1 MWIGVVEN
9 FHLAT
14 KKLCEL
20 ETLEARV
27 MGESGINS
35 YALQPMAHY
44 GRLFTLE
51 VFTEAP
57 SAAPENEDR
66 AAGQKM
72 IGALP
77 LEDKPPELACEA
89 AVYGAAEFIRSFE
102 DNSHAH
108 LFGFYVGEIFR
119 SRGAASMFIKLCER
133 RLADAYSIKT
143 VDLSVSEDNP
153 RAVSFYKKNG
163 YAQLKTVPDY
173 YGPGRGRLIMFK
185 TL

>member
-9 FHLAT
+9 FHLSN
-14 KKLCEL
+14 KKLSAL
-20 ETLEARV
+20 ETLESRF

-35 YALQPMAHY
+35 YTLQPLAHY

-57 SAAPENEDR
+57 AAPPEDEER
-66 AAGQKM
+66 AAGRRM

-77 LEDKPPELACEA
+77 LEDKPPGLAREA
-89 AVYGAAEFIRSFE
+89 AVFGAAEFMRSFE

-108 LFGFYVGEIFR
+108 LFGFYIDEIFR

-133 RLADAYSIKT
+133 RLADAYSIAT
-143 VDLSVSEDNP
+143 IDLSVSEDNP

-173 YGPGRGRLIMFK
+173 YGPGRGRLLMFK

>member
-9 FHLAT
+9 FHLSIQ
-14 KKLCEL
+14 KLSAL

-35 YALQPMAHY
+35 YTLQTFAHY

-51 VFTEAP
+51 VFTEVPA
-57 SAAPENEDR
+57 SRPEDEER
-66 AAGQKM
+66 AAGHKM

-77 LEDKPPELACEA
+77 LENKPPGLIQGA
-89 AVYGAAEFIRSFE
+89 AVYGAAEFMLSFE

-108 LFGFYVGEIFR
+108 LFGFYVDEIFR
-119 SRGAASMFIKLCER
+119 ARGAASMFIKLCEK

-143 VDLSVSEDNP
+143 IDLSVSEDNP
-153 RAVSFYKKNG
+153 RAAAFYKKNG
-163 YAQLKTVPDY
+163 YAALKFLRDY
-173 YGPGRGRLIMFK
+173 YGPGRGRHIMFK

>member
-9 FHLAT
+9 FHLSN
-14 KKLCEL
+14 KKLSAL
-20 ETLEARV
+20 ETLEARI
-27 MGESGINS
+27 MGETGIDS
-35 YALQPMAHY
+35 YTLQPFAHY

-57 SAAPENEDR
+57 DAGPEDEDR
-66 AAGQKM
+66 AAGLKM

-77 LEDKPPELACEA
+77 LEDNPPGLVREA
-89 AVYGAAEFIRSFE
+89 GVYGAAEFIRSFE
-102 DNSHAH
+102 DYSHAH
-108 LFGFYVGEIFR
+108 LFGFYVDEIFR
-119 SRGAASMFIKLCER
+119 ARGAASMFIKLCEK

-163 YAQLKTVPDY
+163 YAQLKAVPDY
-173 YGPGRGRLIMFK
+173 YGPGRGRIIMVK

>member
-9 FHLAT
+9 FHLANN
-14 KKLCEL
+14 KLSAL
-20 ETLEARV
+20 ETLEARI

-35 YALQPMAHY
+35 YTLQPLAHY
-44 GRLFTLE
+44 GKLFTLE
-51 VFTEAP
+51 VFMEAP
-57 SAAPENEDR
+57 GAPPEDEDR
-66 AAGQKM
+66 AAGRKM

-77 LEDKPPELACEA
+77 LEDKPPGLARA
-89 AVYGAAEFIRSFE
+89 DAVYGAAEFIRSFE

-108 LFGFYVGEIFR
+108 LFGFYIDEIFR

-133 RLADAYSIKT
+133 RLADAYRIKT

-153 RAVSFYKKNG
+153 RAVSFYLKNG
-163 YAQLKTVPDY
+163 YGRLKTVPDH